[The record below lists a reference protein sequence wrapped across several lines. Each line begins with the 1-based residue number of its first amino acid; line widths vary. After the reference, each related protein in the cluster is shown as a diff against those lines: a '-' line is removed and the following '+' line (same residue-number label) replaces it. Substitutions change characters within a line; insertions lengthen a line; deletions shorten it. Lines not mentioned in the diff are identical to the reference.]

1 LQYPPEIFPTF
12 EASSYSQIT
21 MKAVFQYIITKSLKR
36 QLTRKGQTL
45 SKEQFEK
52 ELKNSK
58 IEFGHVVRDSLLI
71 LAGSGMVFK

>member
-1 LQYPPEIFPTF
+1 
-12 EASSYSQIT
+12 
-21 MKAVFQYIITKSLKR
+21 MKAVFQHIITESLKR

-52 ELKNSK
+52 EVKNSI